1 MSLHPTTSSAKETS
15 CSISGIF
22 FIDIDDNNGIDSQH
36 TGKRP
41 LLAITRNQSYELR
54 RSFDNVDKDLLP
66 LKAVTT
72 EYLDQKQRYLLWVKS
87 AKSMCSTIATTF
99 SPKMKW
105 KDKGGMN
112 YSINN
117 HEDSF
122 STGRYS
128 SLPNFYNNQI
138 INNKRR
144 NTVENYLNKYNNNY
158 NYHQKIKVS

>member
-15 CSISGIF
+15 CSIPGIF

-36 TGKRP
+36 TYVRRSSVTTPTPTERGKRP

-54 RSFDNVDKDLLP
+54 RSFDNVDKNLLP

-105 KDKGGMN
+105 KDKGGMA
-112 YSINN
+112 
-117 HEDSF
+117 
-122 STGRYS
+122 R
-128 SLPNFYNNQI
+128 
-138 INNKRR
+138 KRF
-144 NTVENYLNKYNNNY
+144 
-158 NYHQKIKVS
+158 